1 MSSKNLNRRQFLR
14 TSGGIAVGAAV
25 VSSGAVVLV
34 APNGAWA
41 LELKALSEHEG
52 KTVLGLTRQIFPHDT
67 LHDMYYAAVV
77 EALDGEAASS
87 PEKAKMI
94 KDGVAALDG
103 AKGVKWIDL
112 SPGIQL
118 EIITSMQDQPLFKT
132 VKGKAV
138 VALYNNELAWRHF
151 GYEGSSA
158 EFGGYIDRGFD
169 DLTWLPDPPESAN
182 PKKA

>member
-1 MSSKNLNRRQFLR
+1 MTSTSFNRRQFLR
-14 TSGGIAVGAAV
+14 ASGGMAAGAAV

-41 LELKALSEHEG
+41 LELRALSEHEG
-52 KTVLGLTRQIFPHDT
+52 KTVLGLVRRIFPHDT
-67 LHDMYYAAVV
+67 LHDMYYAVVV
-77 EALDGEAASS
+77 EALDADAAGN
-87 PEKAKMI
+87 PDMAKKI

-118 EIITSMQDQPLFKT
+118 EIITAMQDLALFQT

-138 VALYNNELAWRHF
+138 VALYNNDLAWRHF
-151 GYEGSSA
+151 GYEGASA

-169 DLTWLPDPPESAN
+169 DLNWLPDPPQSAS